1 MAQTIDF
8 FENEDLALNQNK
20 NMKSQKQKL
29 KESIESQ
36 LLQSDLKLTEHQAH
50 KSANRAA
57 EVGFME
63 VISSTTEFANLNMT
77 LSLEYE
83 QNRVKFRE
91 HIEYIQT
98 ETEKLMKELTK
109 MGLVYFEKNPKTNK
123 PELKGR
129 STATTGVV
137 KFLNALN
144 EQVLDF
150 YENVYKLQPDGKI
163 QTSLFPNDV

>member
-8 FENEDLALNQNK
+8 FENEDVALNQNK

-36 LLQSDLKLTEHQAH
+36 LLQSNLKLTEHQAH
-50 KSANRAA
+50 TSANIAA

-91 HIEYIQT
+91 HIEYIQS

>member
-1 MAQTIDF
+1 
-8 FENEDLALNQNK
+8 
-20 NMKSQKQKL
+20 
-29 KESIESQ
+29 
-36 LLQSDLKLTEHQAH
+36 
-50 KSANRAA
+50 
-57 EVGFME
+57 ME